1 MKTDAQRIA
10 AYNARMLSTLVD
22 PTLSAVNTMAVANFS
37 AYATDWYPKQQVLRG
52 ILDAA
57 GIATPQYF
65 AYEAFAGEVYHVSKV
80 AGHGTSAVLMA
91 TALIAKYVA
100 MFLVAATLKKI
111 CLDCFTITVP

>member
-22 PTLSAVNTMAVANFS
+22 PTLSAVNTMAVANFG
-37 AYATDWYPKQQVLRG
+37 AYATDFYPKQQQLRG

-57 GIATPQYF
+57 GIATSQYF
-65 AYEAFAGEVYHVSKV
+65 GYEAFNGEIYHVSKV
-80 AGHGTSAVLMA
+80 SSGASAVVMA
-91 TALIAKYVA
+91 TALVAKYVS

-111 CLDCFTITVP
+111 CLDLYTITVP